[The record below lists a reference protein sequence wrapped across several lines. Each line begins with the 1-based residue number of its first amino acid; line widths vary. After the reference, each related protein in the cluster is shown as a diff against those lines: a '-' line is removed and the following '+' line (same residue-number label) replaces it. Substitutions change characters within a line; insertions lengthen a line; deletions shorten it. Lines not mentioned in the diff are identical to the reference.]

1 MLMVI
6 PSRRKMKPMVLGNH
20 PHDGLQMRRQNV
32 ANDSL
37 EICQRCGPTLG
48 VFQGKPRSLQNIGE
62 KPHTKVNK
70 GETKSVQPPIRRIE
84 KGVYIEREGG
94 RGDLQEG
101 EERKSQREKRDWRGD
116 LVLKVEK
123 LQILVLCASNLL
135 FHHILVAFFHTL
147 VCSHQI

>member
-84 KGVYIEREGG
+84 KGVYIESEGG
-94 RGDLQEG
+94 RGGPPRRRREKITEG
-101 EERKSQREKRDWRGD
+101 EERLERRSRPQG
-116 LVLKVEK
+116 
-123 LQILVLCASNLL
+123 
-135 FHHILVAFFHTL
+135 
-147 VCSHQI
+147 